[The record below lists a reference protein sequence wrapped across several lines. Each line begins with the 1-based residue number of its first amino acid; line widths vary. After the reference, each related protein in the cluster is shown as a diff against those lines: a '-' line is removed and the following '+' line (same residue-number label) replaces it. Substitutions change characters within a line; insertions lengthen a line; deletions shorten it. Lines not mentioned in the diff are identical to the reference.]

1 MHFTELCISIHP
13 LTFFTLYLT
22 TLQNIEDE
30 DAKNGG
36 LELTY
41 SAEELGAHL
50 PCAPC
55 FTLHVHCFGSR
66 HPLTRDGGRATW
78 RQQLIG

>member
-1 MHFTELCISIHP
+1 MSSVNSLISVP
-13 LTFFTLYLT
+13 GCDT
-22 TLQNIEDE
+22 TTRQKVQREDE

-36 LELTY
+36 FDPTY

-50 PCAPC
+50 ACAPC
-55 FTLHVHCFGSR
+55 FTLHVHRFGSR